1 MNDYTNPFVVAAA
14 APAARA
20 DFYRKTYMLVAASCA
35 VFGLVLAGTLSMPA
49 VVNPLTQ
56 LFFGGGALGWLLVLA
71 AFWGISMLAN
81 RLAFGGASEGTQLA
95 GLGIYIVAEALLF
108 APMLNVL
115 MMQFGEAT
123 LSEIVAP
130 AAVSTLLLAGGL
142 TATVFM
148 TKTDFSFL
156 RAFVSIGF
164 VVALGGTVAGV
175 SYLVG
180 VDLNGYLVLGT
191 VAGAALALLVAVRC
205 ILRARGRTARKIC
218 DAGIVVDGIEFRAE
232 ALCDSGNALTDAVS
246 GLPVIIVSES
256 FAESVC
262 GWHGSER
269 ASRIEGFVQLETV
282 SGGASLP
289 IVKVDGV
296 RACGRETRAYAAL
309 AERDFDGYEVI
320 LQNTMF

>member
-1 MNDYTNPFVVAAA
+1 MLDGKISRSGGVIIRGVKVYIEVVILNNLALDALIVYAVLLLRRRKVLKLRFLSAVAVGAAVATAYPLLPEWAEIVVRVTLAPVVAALFEKHHGIK
-14 APAARA
+14 
-20 DFYRKTYMLVAASCA
+20 DYIIS
-35 VFGLVLAGTLSMPA
+35 LA
-49 VVNPLTQ
+49 
-56 LFFGGGALGWLLVLA
+56 LFC
-71 AFWGISMLAN
+71 
-81 RLAFGGASEGTQLA
+81 
-95 GLGIYIVAEALLF
+95 
-108 APMLNVL
+108 
-115 MMQFGEAT
+115 
-123 LSEIVAP
+123 
-130 AAVSTLLLAGGL
+130 
-142 TATVFM
+142 TVTF
-148 TKTDFSFL
+148 
-156 RAFVSIGF
+156 
-164 VVALGGTVAGV
+164 ALGGTVAGV

-256 FAESVC
+256 FAESVR

-309 AERDFDGYEVI
+309 AERDFEGYEVI

>member
-1 MNDYTNPFVVAAA
+1 MRVSAHRVRKTDDMVMAGMCDAERSACSGQGLGAAVCFFLLIRIQTYAPDGKISRSGGVIIRGVKVYVEVVILNNLALDALIVYAVLLLRRRKVLKLRFLSAVAVGAAVATAYPLLPEWAEIVVRVTLAPVVAA
-14 APAARA
+14 
-20 DFYRKTYMLVAASCA
+20 
-35 VFGLVLAGTLSMPA
+35 
-49 VVNPLTQ
+49 
-56 LFFGGGALGWLLVLA
+56 LFEKHH
-71 AFWGISMLAN
+71 GIKD
-81 RLAFGGASEGTQLA
+81 
-95 GLGIYIVAEALLF
+95 YII
-108 APMLNVL
+108 
-115 MMQFGEAT
+115 
-123 LSEIVAP
+123 S
-130 AAVSTLLLAGGL
+130 
-142 TATVFM
+142 
-148 TKTDFSFL
+148 
-156 RAFVSIGF
+156 
-164 VVALGGTVAGV
+164 
-175 SYLVG
+175 
-180 VDLNGYLVLGT
+180 T

-218 DAGIVVDGIEFRAE
+218 DAGIVVDGKEFRAE

-256 FAESVC
+256 FAEGVC

-309 AERDFDGYEVI
+309 AERDFEGYEVI

>member
-115 MMQFGEAT
+115 MMRFGDAT

-164 VVALGGTVAGV
+164 FVALGAVVLLALFGGGIGTWFIIAM
-175 SYLVG
+175 
-180 VDLNGYLVLGT
+180 T
-191 VAGAALALLVAVRC
+191 VFISVVILYQTWMVKTQFRPDQHVGAALIIFAGVATLFWYL
-205 ILRARGRTARKIC
+205 IMI
-218 DAGIVVDGIEFRAE
+218 F
-232 ALCDSGNALTDAVS
+232 
-246 GLPVIIVSES
+246 
-256 FAESVC
+256 
-262 GWHGSER
+262 
-269 ASRIEGFVQLETV
+269 ASR
-282 SGGASLP
+282 
-289 IVKVDGV
+289 
-296 RACGRETRAYAAL
+296 RE
-309 AERDFDGYEVI
+309 
-320 LQNTMF
+320 

>member
-1 MNDYTNPFVVAAA
+1 MCRIGGEKVVPGKNPALKFAFLALTRIETYAPDGKISRSGGVIIRGVKVYIEVVILNNLALDALIVYAVLLLRRRKVLKLRFLSAVAVGAAVATAYPLLPEWAEIVVRVTLAPVVAALFEKHHGIK
-14 APAARA
+14 
-20 DFYRKTYMLVAASCA
+20 DYIIS
-35 VFGLVLAGTLSMPA
+35 LA
-49 VVNPLTQ
+49 
-56 LFFGGGALGWLLVLA
+56 LFC
-71 AFWGISMLAN
+71 
-81 RLAFGGASEGTQLA
+81 
-95 GLGIYIVAEALLF
+95 
-108 APMLNVL
+108 
-115 MMQFGEAT
+115 
-123 LSEIVAP
+123 
-130 AAVSTLLLAGGL
+130 
-142 TATVFM
+142 TVTF
-148 TKTDFSFL
+148 
-156 RAFVSIGF
+156 
-164 VVALGGTVAGV
+164 ALGGTVAGV

-309 AERDFDGYEVI
+309 AERDFEGYEVI

>member
-95 GLGIYIVAEALLF
+95 GLGIYIVAAALLF

-115 MMQFGEAT
+115 MMRFGDAT

-164 VVALGGTVAGV
+164 FVALGAVVLLALFGGGIGTWFIIAM
-175 SYLVG
+175 
-180 VDLNGYLVLGT
+180 T
-191 VAGAALALLVAVRC
+191 VFISVVILYQTWMVKTQFRPDQHVGAALIIFAGVATLFWYL
-205 ILRARGRTARKIC
+205 IMI
-218 DAGIVVDGIEFRAE
+218 F
-232 ALCDSGNALTDAVS
+232 
-246 GLPVIIVSES
+246 
-256 FAESVC
+256 
-262 GWHGSER
+262 
-269 ASRIEGFVQLETV
+269 ASR
-282 SGGASLP
+282 
-289 IVKVDGV
+289 
-296 RACGRETRAYAAL
+296 RE
-309 AERDFDGYEVI
+309 
-320 LQNTMF
+320 

>member
-1 MNDYTNPFVVAAA
+1 MYVEVVILNNLALDALIVYAVLLLRRRKVLKLRFLSAVAVGAAVATAYPLLPEWAEIVVRVTLAPVVAALFEKHHGIK
-14 APAARA
+14 
-20 DFYRKTYMLVAASCA
+20 DYITS
-35 VFGLVLAGTLSMPA
+35 LA
-49 VVNPLTQ
+49 
-56 LFFGGGALGWLLVLA
+56 LFC
-71 AFWGISMLAN
+71 
-81 RLAFGGASEGTQLA
+81 
-95 GLGIYIVAEALLF
+95 
-108 APMLNVL
+108 
-115 MMQFGEAT
+115 
-123 LSEIVAP
+123 
-130 AAVSTLLLAGGL
+130 
-142 TATVFM
+142 TVTF
-148 TKTDFSFL
+148 
-156 RAFVSIGF
+156 
-164 VVALGGTVAGV
+164 ALGGTVAGV

-218 DAGIVVDGIEFRAE
+218 DAGIVVDGKEFRAE

>member
-1 MNDYTNPFVVAAA
+1 MYVEVVILKVATAYPLLPEWAEIVVRVTLAPVVAALFEKHHGIK
-14 APAARA
+14 
-20 DFYRKTYMLVAASCA
+20 DYIIS
-35 VFGLVLAGTLSMPA
+35 LA
-49 VVNPLTQ
+49 
-56 LFFGGGALGWLLVLA
+56 LFC
-71 AFWGISMLAN
+71 
-81 RLAFGGASEGTQLA
+81 
-95 GLGIYIVAEALLF
+95 
-108 APMLNVL
+108 
-115 MMQFGEAT
+115 
-123 LSEIVAP
+123 
-130 AAVSTLLLAGGL
+130 
-142 TATVFM
+142 TVTF
-148 TKTDFSFL
+148 
-156 RAFVSIGF
+156 
-164 VVALGGTVAGV
+164 ALGGTVAGV

-218 DAGIVVDGIEFRAE
+218 DAGIVVDGIEFRA
-232 ALCDSGNALTDAVS
+232 D
-246 GLPVIIVSES
+246 IVSES

>member
-20 DFYRKTYMLVAASCA
+20 DFYRKTYMLVAAACA

-115 MMQFGEAT
+115 MMRFGDAT

-164 VVALGGTVAGV
+164 VVALGAVVLLALFGGGIGTWFIIAM
-175 SYLVG
+175 
-180 VDLNGYLVLGT
+180 T
-191 VAGAALALLVAVRC
+191 VFISVVILYQTWMVKTQFRPDQHVGAALIIFAGVATLFWYL
-205 ILRARGRTARKIC
+205 IMI
-218 DAGIVVDGIEFRAE
+218 F
-232 ALCDSGNALTDAVS
+232 
-246 GLPVIIVSES
+246 
-256 FAESVC
+256 
-262 GWHGSER
+262 
-269 ASRIEGFVQLETV
+269 ASR
-282 SGGASLP
+282 
-289 IVKVDGV
+289 
-296 RACGRETRAYAAL
+296 RE
-309 AERDFDGYEVI
+309 
-320 LQNTMF
+320 

>member
-1 MNDYTNPFVVAAA
+1 MTWSWHAERSACSCQDLGAAVCFSLPICIQTYAPDGKISRSGGVIIRGVKVYVEVVILNNLALDALIVYAVLLLRRRKVLKLLSAVAVGAAVATAYPLLPEWAEIVVRVTLAPVVAALFEKHHGIK
-14 APAARA
+14 
-20 DFYRKTYMLVAASCA
+20 DYITS
-35 VFGLVLAGTLSMPA
+35 LA
-49 VVNPLTQ
+49 
-56 LFFGGGALGWLLVLA
+56 LFC
-71 AFWGISMLAN
+71 
-81 RLAFGGASEGTQLA
+81 
-95 GLGIYIVAEALLF
+95 
-108 APMLNVL
+108 
-115 MMQFGEAT
+115 
-123 LSEIVAP
+123 
-130 AAVSTLLLAGGL
+130 
-142 TATVFM
+142 TVTF
-148 TKTDFSFL
+148 
-156 RAFVSIGF
+156 
-164 VVALGGTVAGV
+164 ALGGTVAGV

-218 DAGIVVDGIEFRAE
+218 DAGIVVDGKEFRAE
-232 ALCDSGNALTDAVS
+232 ALCDSGNSLTDAVS

-256 FAESVC
+256 FAEGVC

>member
-1 MNDYTNPFVVAAA
+1 
-14 APAARA
+14 
-20 DFYRKTYMLVAASCA
+20 MLVAASCA

-115 MMQFGEAT
+115 MMRFGDAT

-130 AAVSTLLLAGGL
+130 AGGL

-164 VVALGGTVAGV
+164 FVALGAVVLLALFGGGIGTWFIIAM
-175 SYLVG
+175 
-180 VDLNGYLVLGT
+180 T
-191 VAGAALALLVAVRC
+191 VFISVVILYQTWMVKTQFRPDQHVGAALIIFAGVATLFWYL
-205 ILRARGRTARKIC
+205 IMI
-218 DAGIVVDGIEFRAE
+218 F
-232 ALCDSGNALTDAVS
+232 
-246 GLPVIIVSES
+246 
-256 FAESVC
+256 
-262 GWHGSER
+262 
-269 ASRIEGFVQLETV
+269 ASR
-282 SGGASLP
+282 
-289 IVKVDGV
+289 
-296 RACGRETRAYAAL
+296 RE
-309 AERDFDGYEVI
+309 
-320 LQNTMF
+320 

>member
-20 DFYRKTYMLVAASCA
+20 DFYRKTYMLVAAACA

-115 MMQFGEAT
+115 MMRFGDAT

-164 VVALGGTVAGV
+164 VVALGAVVLLALFGGGIGTWFIIAM
-175 SYLVG
+175 
-180 VDLNGYLVLGT
+180 T
-191 VAGAALALLVAVRC
+191 VFISVVILYQTWMVKTQFRPDQHVGAALIIFAGVATLFWYLVM
-205 ILRARGRTARKIC
+205 I
-218 DAGIVVDGIEFRAE
+218 F
-232 ALCDSGNALTDAVS
+232 
-246 GLPVIIVSES
+246 
-256 FAESVC
+256 
-262 GWHGSER
+262 
-269 ASRIEGFVQLETV
+269 ASR
-282 SGGASLP
+282 
-289 IVKVDGV
+289 
-296 RACGRETRAYAAL
+296 RE
-309 AERDFDGYEVI
+309 
-320 LQNTMF
+320 